1 MNKLKV
7 VHDSCAESPREW
19 DNLGTIAYKHS
30 RYTLGEVKINE
41 PIEWLE
47 SMLNLQEKGIY
58 SNERL
63 AELESKFF
71 SQFLALP
78 IYLYDHS
85 GQSISTKPF
94 SCSWDSGKVGYIYVD
109 KKAVLSEFGGKKVT
123 KKLKERILNY
133 LNSEVETYNEYIEGN
148 VYGFQIVD
156 EDENIVDSCYGFFGR
171 EFETNGMAEHID
183 LELLGIENKEQ
194 LLEVLESAEIE
205 Y

>member
-30 RYTLGEVKINE
+30 RYTLGEVEINE

-58 SNERL
+58 TNERL

-71 SQFLALP
+71 NQFLALP
-78 IYLYDHS
+78 IYLFDHS

-94 SCSWDSGKVGYIYVD
+94 RCSWDSGKVGYIYTD
-109 KKAVLSEFGGKKVT
+109 KKAVLSQFGGKKVT

-133 LNSEVETYNEYIEGN
+133 LNSEVETYNEYVEGN

-156 EDENIVDSCYGFFGR
+156 EDENIIDSCYGFYGR
-171 EFETNGMAEHID
+171 EFENNGMAEHID
-183 LELLGIENKEQ
+183 FELLGLENREQ

>member
-30 RYTLGEVKINE
+30 RYTLGEVEINE

-47 SMLNLQEKGIY
+47 SMLNLQEKEIY
-58 SNERL
+58 TNERL

-71 SQFLALP
+71 NQFLALP

-94 SCSWDSGKVGYIYVD
+94 SCRWDSGKVGYIYAD

-133 LNSEVETYNEYIEGN
+133 LNSEVETYNEYVEGN

-156 EDENIVDSCYGFFGR
+156 EDENIVDSCYGFYGR
-171 EFETNGMAEHID
+171 EFETNGIAEHID
-183 LELLGIENKEQ
+183 FELLGLENREQ
-194 LLEVLESAEIE
+194 LLEVLESVEIE